1 MKDTL
6 LTIKHK
12 LQVRSA
18 IAKKDYVSAVLVL
31 DPISTKHA
39 GTAKMKDKRFVIKEI
54 VKSIIENP
62 IGSQEKMFF
71 EAGKKILRLKSNNA
85 KEIGIHVLHRAYSY
99 NKKKVEGFLYKITDD
114 DNWEVREYAAGALA
128 ETLKLN
134 PGFYST
140 LRKWTKDRSENIR
153 RGVVLAAVGLR
164 DRKDPVT
171 LKKAFSLLEPLLYD
185 SSMYVRKNLGP
196 FILGSYF
203 GNAFPEEMFMLI
215 GKMIRVKNVYVRWNA
230 AMAFNNSFGNR
241 YPKEAVK
248 FLRLLIN
255 DESPVVKRAVRST
268 LNHLSKRHKIAGILS
283 NYVG

>member
-1 MKDTL
+1 MY
-6 LTIKHK
+6 
-12 LQVRSA
+12 R
-18 IAKKDYVSAVLVL
+18 
-31 DPISTKHA
+31 
-39 GTAKMKDKRFVIKEI
+39 
-54 VKSIIENP
+54 
-62 IGSQEKMFF
+62 
-71 EAGKKILRLKSNNA
+71 
-85 KEIGIHVLHRAYSY
+85 
-99 NKKKVEGFLYKITDD
+99 ITDD

-128 ETLKLN
+128 ETLRSN

-140 LRKWTKDRSENIR
+140 LKKWSKDRSENIR
-153 RGVVLAAVGLR
+153 SGVVLAAVGLR
-164 DRKDPVT
+164 DRKDPDT
-171 LKKAFSLLEPLLYD
+171 LKKAFGLLEPLLYD

-203 GNAFPEEMFMLI
+203 GNAFPEEMFRLI